1 MFTLDEH
8 SPLPLYAQLSGQI
21 RQAIARGSL
30 VPEVQLPTIRE
41 LGVQLR
47 INPNTVVRVYADLQR
62 EGLIATQ
69 RGRGTFVKQAP
80 AAPPPADR
88 AARLEAVIEAAL
100 GEAALLGISPREFFG
115 YLQYHL
121 RRRPN

>member
-8 SPLPLYAQLSGQI
+8 NPLPLYAQLGGQI
-21 RQAIARGSL
+21 RQAIARGTL
-30 VPEVQLPTIRE
+30 VPGAQLPTIRE

-47 INPNTVVRVYADLQR
+47 INPNTVARVYADLER

-80 AAPPPADR
+80 AAPSPADR
-88 AARLEAVIEAAL
+88 AVRLATIIETAL
-100 GEAALLGISPREFFG
+100 GEAALLGISPREFVG
-115 YLQYHL
+115 HLQDHL
-121 RRRPN
+121 RHRG